1 MADITDIKTILYT
14 EKTLSLQNGENN
26 NVAVIQTSTNMTKN
40 RLKEIL
46 KVYFGIN
53 ALKINSLRMDGKVKR
68 FRGKVGS
75 RKDFKKFYV
84 KLPEGAS
91 LESIGA

>member
-14 EKTLSLQNGENN
+14 EKTLGLQDG

-46 KVYFGIN
+46 REYFGITP
-53 ALKINSLRMDGKVKR
+53 LKINSLRMDGKVKR
-68 FRGKVGS
+68 FRGRVGS
-75 RKDFKKFYV
+75 RNDFKKFYV

-91 LESIGA
+91 LESVGA